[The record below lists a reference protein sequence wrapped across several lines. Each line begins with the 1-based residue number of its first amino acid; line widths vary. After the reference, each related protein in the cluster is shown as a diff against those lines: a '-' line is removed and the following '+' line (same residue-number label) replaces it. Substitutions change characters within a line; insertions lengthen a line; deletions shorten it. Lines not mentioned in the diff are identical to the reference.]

1 MTLYSA
7 TEPSGRPRPPMRA
20 KRTPGQSA
28 STTEQRPGLYQR
40 RISRF
45 RRISSR
51 SVTLTAPRRG
61 ERPISR
67 FRWIPAA
74 AGWTVGVIATLSL
87 IASVSP
93 VIRWLIKVPREF
105 INNYLFN
112 FPDTSFAWS
121 FVLALLAGALTARK
135 RIAWWLLVLNLLV
148 AAGWNIGGLA
158 ADNNTALN
166 IFGESL
172 GLVLH
177 VAALGVLVLAYR
189 EFWAKVR
196 RGALYKAAAVLIT
209 GWAIGILLSW
219 GLVEMFPRTLA
230 PDDRLFYVVDRV
242 VGFAVAGPGSFAGRP
257 HVFLNALFGLFSAF
271 ALIAAA
277 IVLFQSQ
284 RAENALTGEDESAI
298 RGLLELYGKND
309 SLGYF
314 ATRRDKSVVFAPSG
328 RAAITYRVELGVCLA
343 SGDPVGDPRAWP
355 QAIDAWLALCQ
366 TYGWTPG
373 NMGASSAGARAF
385 RDAGLNA
392 LELGDEAILHTGD
405 FKLSGRDMRG
415 VRQAVTRARRSGLT
429 VRIRRHHDIEQ
440 DEMKRVTARADAW
453 RDTESERGFSM
464 ALGRLGDPA
473 DGDCLLVEAIQP
485 DHTVVAMLSLVP
497 WGQNG
502 VSLDLMRRSAQ
513 SPNGTIEL
521 MVSELALH
529 AERIGISCISL
540 NFAMFR
546 SAFEQGAQLGAGPV
560 ARLWRGFLLF
570 FSRWWQL
577 ETLYRSNVKYQPSWV
592 PRYACYEDARM
603 IPRVGVASV
612 IAEGFLVLPFTRRPK
627 QHTGHHPSVPPTLVA
642 TGLLHHDGTA
652 PDVSRFPRADLGRA
666 DEDQR
671 RLPEQMRVRLCK
683 LKMLQDSGIDA
694 YPVGEPP
701 SHTVAQ
707 ALGADD
713 PTTIS
718 VSGRVLQIRNF
729 GGVLFVQLRDWSAEM
744 QLLLENSA
752 LERGRTADFTKA
764 IDLGDLVE
772 VTGQMGHSQTG
783 TKSMIVH
790 SWRLIGK
797 CLRPLPNKWKGL
809 TDPEARVRSRYV
821 DLAVNAESRE
831 LITARSNVLRAI
843 RDTLCAKGFLEVET
857 PILQQIHGG
866 AAARPFIT
874 HSNTYDLDL
883 YLRIAPELYLK
894 RLCVGGVER
903 VFELGRAF
911 RNEGVDSSHNPEFT
925 LLEAYQAHADYTVWI
940 DGSRELIQNAA
951 QAANGAQVVM
961 RPRNPD
967 RRAGTDDYF
976 EPVDI
981 SGVWLVKTVHDAV
994 SEALGE
1000 HIDAHTSLAK
1010 LRTLSD
1016 AAQIPYLTRWDT
1028 GAIVLEL
1035 YEHLVEARTE
1045 QPTFYIDFPTSV
1057 SPLTRPHRSKPH
1069 VAERWD
1075 LVAWG
1080 VELGT
1085 AYSELTDP
1093 VEQRRRLQEQS
1104 LLAAG
1109 GDPEAMEFDEDFLQ
1123 AMEYAMPPTGGL
1135 GMGVDRVVMLITGRS
1150 IRETLPFP
1158 LAKPR

>member
-1 MTLYSA
+1 
-7 TEPSGRPRPPMRA
+7 
-20 KRTPGQSA
+20 
-28 STTEQRPGLYQR
+28 
-40 RISRF
+40 
-45 RRISSR
+45 
-51 SVTLTAPRRG
+51 V
-61 ERPISR
+61 
-67 FRWIPAA
+67 PAA

-93 VIRWLIKVPREF
+93 VIRWAIKVPREF
-105 INNYLFN
+105 INDYLFN

-135 RIAWWLLVLNLLV
+135 RIAWWLLIVNLVL
-148 AAGWNIGGLA
+148 AAALNIGGLT
-158 ADNNTALN
+158 ADSITPLQRL
-166 IFGESL
+166 GETL
-172 GLVLH
+172 GLGFHL
-177 VAALGVLVLAYR
+177 AALVVLAFAYR

-196 RGALYKAAAVLIT
+196 SGALFKAAGVLVT

-219 GLVEMFPRTLA
+219 GLVEAFPRTLVE
-230 PDDRLFYVVDRV
+230 DDRLWYVVNRV
-242 VGFAVAGPGSFAGRP
+242 VGFAVVDPSSFSGRP
-257 HVFLNALFGLFSAF
+257 HVFLNALFGLFSAM

-284 RAENALTGEDESAI
+284 RADNALTGEDESAI

-314 ATRRDKSVVFAPSG
+314 ATRRDKSVIFAPSG
-328 RAAITYRVELGVCLA
+328 RAAITYRVEVGVCLA
-343 SGDPVGDPRAWP
+343 SGDPIGDPRAWP

-366 TYGWTPG
+366 TYGWAPG
-373 NMGASSAGARAF
+373 NMGASSAGAKAF
-385 RDAGLNA
+385 REAGLNA
-392 LELGDEAILHTGD
+392 LELGDEAILHTAD
-405 FKLSGRDMRG
+405 FRLSGREMRG
-415 VRQAVTRARRSGLT
+415 VRQAVTRARRAELS
-429 VRIRRHHDIEQ
+429 VRIRRHHDIGAA
-440 DEMKRVTARADAW
+440 EMSQVLARADTW

-473 DGDCLLVEAIQP
+473 DGDCLLVEAVAP
-485 DHTVVAMLSLVP
+485 DDTVVAMLSLVP
-497 WGQNG
+497 WGPNG
-502 VSLDLMRRSAQ
+502 VSLDLMRRSPE

-529 AERIGISCISL
+529 AERIGISRISL

-560 ARLWRGFLLF
+560 ARLWRGFLVF

-577 ETLYRSNVKYQPSWV
+577 ETLYRSNMKYQPDWV
-592 PRYACYEDARM
+592 PRYACYEDARL

-612 IAEGFLVLPFTRRPK
+612 IAEGFLVLPFTRRDE
-627 QHTGHHPSVPPTLVA
+627 QHTGHHSAVPASLLA
-642 TGLLHHDGTA
+642 TGLLHHDGSA
-652 PDVSRFPRADLGRA
+652 PDLAALQQTDLVDG
-666 DEDQR
+666 EDGDR
-671 RLPEQMRVRLCK
+671 RLPEQVRVRLSK
-683 LKMLQDSGIDA
+683 LKKLQDSGIDA
-694 YPVGEPP
+694 YPVGQAP
-701 SHTVAQ
+701 SHTIAHALAGDEDQ
-707 ALGADD
+707 A
-713 PTTIS
+713 TIS
-718 VSGRVLQIRNF
+718 VSGRVLRIRDF
-729 GGVLFVQLRDWSAEM
+729 GGVLFAQLRDWSGEV
-744 QLLLENSA
+744 QLLLENSI
-752 LERGRTADFTKA
+752 LEHGRTTDFTKA

-772 VTGQMGHSQTG
+772 VTGQMGYSKTG
-783 TKSMIVH
+783 TQSLIVR

-831 LITARSNVLRAI
+831 LIAARSRVLRAI
-843 RDTLCAKGFLEVET
+843 RETLNAKGFLEVET

-866 AAARPFIT
+866 ATARPFST
-874 HSNTYDLDL
+874 HINSYDLDL

-911 RNEGVDSSHNPEFT
+911 RNEGVDFSHNPEFT
-925 LLEAYQAHADYTVWI
+925 LLEAYQAHADYTDWI
-940 DGSRELIQNAA
+940 GGCRELIQNAA
-951 QAANGAQVVM
+951 EAANGAQVVM
-961 RPRNPD
+961 RPRPGAAD
-967 RRAGTDDYF
+967 GSLEA
-976 EPVDI
+976 VDI
-981 SGVWLVKTVHDAV
+981 SGLWPVKTVHDAV

-1000 HIDAHTSLAK
+1000 RIDADTSLATLRK
-1010 LRTLSD
+1010 LCD
-1016 AAQIPYLTRWDT
+1016 ALHIPYLARWDA
-1028 GAIVLEL
+1028 GAVVLEL
-1035 YEHLVEARTE
+1035 YEQLVEERTE
-1045 QPTFYIDFPTSV
+1045 QPTFYIDFPLSV
-1057 SPLTRPHRSKPH
+1057 SPLTRPHRSKPGI
-1069 VAERWD
+1069 AERWD

-1109 GDPEAMEFDEDFLQ
+1109 GDPEAMELDEDFLQ

>member
-1 MTLYSA
+1 VTRSA
-7 TEPSGRPRPPMRA
+7 NR
-20 KRTPGQSA
+20 SA
-28 STTEQRPGLYQR
+28 SRY
-40 RISRF
+40 
-45 RRISSR
+45 
-51 SVTLTAPRRG
+51 
-61 ERPISR
+61 
-67 FRWIPAA
+67 RWIPGA

-87 IASVSP
+87 MASVLP
-93 VIRWLIKVPREF
+93 MLRGAIKVPREF
-105 INNYLFN
+105 INDYLFN

-135 RIAWWLLVLNLLV
+135 RIAWWVLVFNLLV
-148 AAGWNIGGLA
+148 AAGWNI
-158 ADNNTALN
+158 ADLTANDNTALN
-166 IFGESL
+166 FVGEIL

-177 VAALGVLVLAYR
+177 MAALGVLGLAYR

-196 RGALYKAAAVLIT
+196 RGALYKAAAVLLT
-209 GWAIGILLSW
+209 GWAMGILLSW

-230 PDDRLFYVVDRV
+230 PEDRLFYVVDRV

-257 HVFLNALFGLFSAF
+257 HVFLSALFGLLSAL

-314 ATRRDKSVVFAPSG
+314 ATRRDKSVVFAPNG
-328 RAAITYRVELGVCLA
+328 RAAITYRVEVGVCLA

-355 QAIDAWLALCQ
+355 QVIDAWLALCQ

-373 NMGASSAGARAF
+373 NVGASLAGAQAF
-385 RDAGLNA
+385 RDAGLNV
-392 LELGDEAILHTGD
+392 LELGDEAILHTAD
-405 FKLSGRDMRG
+405 FKLAGRDMRG
-415 VRQAVTRARRSGLT
+415 VRQAVTRARRFGLT
-429 VRIRRHHDIEQ
+429 VRIRRHYDTEP
-440 DEMKRVTARADAW
+440 DEMKRITARAEVW

-473 DGDCLLVEAIQP
+473 DSDCLLVEAIQP

-497 WGQNG
+497 WGHNG
-502 VSLDLMRRSAQ
+502 VSLDLMRRSPQ

-529 AERIGISCISL
+529 AERIGISRISL
-540 NFAMFR
+540 NFATFR
-546 SAFEQGAQLGAGPV
+546 SAFEQGAQLGAGPA

-577 ETLYRSNVKYQPSWV
+577 ETLYRSNAKYQPSWV
-592 PRYACYEDARM
+592 PRYACYEDTRM
-603 IPRVGVASV
+603 FPRVWVASM
-612 IAEGFLVLPFTRRPK
+612 IAEGLLVLPFIRRPK

-652 PDVSRFPRADLGRA
+652 PDVSRFRRADLAAAGKG
-666 DEDQR
+666 QR
-671 RLPEQMRVRLCK
+671 RLPEQMRVRLSK
-683 LKMLQDSGIDA
+683 LKILQDSGIDP
-694 YPVGEPP
+694 YPVGRPP
-701 SHTVAQ
+701 SHTVAR

-713 PTTIS
+713 QTTIS
-718 VSGRVLQIRNF
+718 VSGRVLRIRDF
-729 GGVLFVQLRDWSAEM
+729 GGALFAQLRDWSAEM

-752 LERGRTADFTKA
+752 LEHGRTADFTKTF
-764 IDLGDLVE
+764 DLGDLVE
-772 VTGQMGHSQTG
+772 VTGQMGYSKTG
-783 TKSMIVH
+783 TRSLIVRR
-790 SWRLIGK
+790 WRLIGK
-797 CLRPLPNKWKGL
+797 CLRPLPNKWNGL

-831 LITARSNVLRAI
+831 LIAARSNVLRAI
-843 RDTLCAKGFLEVET
+843 RESLWAKGFLEVET

-866 AAARPFIT
+866 AVARPFMT
-874 HSNTYDLDL
+874 HINTYDLDL

-894 RLCVGGVER
+894 RLCVGGMER

-911 RNEGVDSSHNPEFT
+911 RNEGVDFCHNPEFT
-925 LLEAYQAHADYTVWI
+925 LLEAYQAHADYSTWI
-940 DGSRELIQNAA
+940 DGCRELIQDAA

-961 RPRNPD
+961 RPRPGGAAD
-967 RRAGTDDYF
+967 CLG
-976 EPVDI
+976 PVDI
-981 SGVWLVKTVHDAV
+981 SGVWPVKTVYDAV

-1000 HIDAHTSLAK
+1000 HIDAGSSLAK
-1010 LRTLSD
+1010 LRKLSD
-1016 AAQIPYLTRWDT
+1016 AAQIPYLTRWDA
-1028 GAIVLEL
+1028 GAVVLEL

-1057 SPLTRPHRSKPH
+1057 SPLTRPHRSKPG

-1093 VEQRRRLQEQS
+1093 VEQRRRLREQS

-1123 AMEYAMPPTGGL
+1123 AMEYAMPPTGGI
-1135 GMGVDRVVMLITGRS
+1135 GMGVDRVVMLITGCS